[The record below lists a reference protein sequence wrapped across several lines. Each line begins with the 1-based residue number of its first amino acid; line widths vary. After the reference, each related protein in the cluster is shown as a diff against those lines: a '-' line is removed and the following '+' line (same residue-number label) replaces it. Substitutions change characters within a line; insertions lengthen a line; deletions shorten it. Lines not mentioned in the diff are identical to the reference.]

1 VLFDAI
7 VTAAGPVAKYSK
19 QALEQAQDAGKP
31 VIVFVTA
38 SWCPNCRAQQPIV
51 DTLTKDPAF
60 SEAVLFVVDFDSD
73 KQALR
78 DLKRDDAVHPDR
90 LQGKTER
97 KRSTAVH
104 RPRADPHPVPERAL
118 IRWAWAPAPSGFAA
132 GVLTAFS
139 PCVLPL
145 LAVTVTTAFSVTAT
159 VPSPWPP
166 ASRSRRPCWGWSS
179 RWSAWRSIAISSD

>member
-1 VLFDAI
+1 MTRFVALLVALVLSMPI
-7 VTAAGPVAKYSK
+7 VTSAGPVAKYSK

-78 DLKRDDAVHPDR
+78 DLK
-90 LQGKTER
+90 E
-97 KRSTAVH
+97 
-104 RPRADPHPVPERAL
+104 
-118 IRWAWAPAPSGFAA
+118 APAK
-132 GVLTAFS
+132 T
-139 PCVLPL
+139 
-145 LAVTVTTAFSVTAT
+145 
-159 VPSPWPP
+159 
-166 ASRSRRPCWGWSS
+166 SS
-179 RWSAWRSIAISSD
+179 

>member
-1 VLFDAI
+1 MTRFVALLVALVLSMPI
-7 VTAAGPVAKYSK
+7 VTSAGPVAKYSK

-78 DLKRDDAVHPDR
+78 DLNVTMQSTLIAFK
-90 LQGKTER
+90 GKTER
-97 KRSTAVH
+97 
-104 RPRADPHPVPERAL
+104 
-118 IRWAWAPAPSGFAA
+118 
-132 GVLTAFS
+132 
-139 PCVLPL
+139 
-145 LAVTVTTAFSVTAT
+145 
-159 VPSPWPP
+159 
-166 ASRSRRPCWGWSS
+166 
-179 RWSAWRSIAISSD
+179 